1 VSGISGG
8 NTGTDNVLFNPCVGA
23 SQTPGSTLQQ
33 GCLNTSHTTL
43 VDFTSTEK
51 LQVNGGQAR
60 IEGFNGGT
68 FDNIT
73 IKYDAA
79 SNGFEKLIFNLDAV
93 SDGLANF
100 TVNGVTS
107 GGTPESVS
115 FNNQALSG
123 SGQNFFTLLASDG
136 EVATSFSLTSTVGIL
151 DIADLQQVR
160 IGQTPVP
167 TPTPAPEPASM
178 ALIGAGLAGLGLIR
192 RRGTA

>member
-1 VSGISGG
+1 MPEHEPH
-8 NTGTDNVLFNPCVGA
+8 NARRL
-23 SQTPGSTLQQ
+23 
-33 GCLNTSHTTL
+33 H
-43 VDFTSTEK
+43 STEK

-115 FNNQALSG
+115 FNNQALKKN
-123 SGQNFFTLLASDG
+123 GQNFFTLLASDG
-136 EVATSFSLTSTVGIL
+136 EVATSFSLTSTTPLL

-167 TPTPAPEPASM
+167 TPTPAPEPASI